1 MKKLQLLI
9 VLIFPVIVFAQHQQN
24 TDSTEYYEKQVK
36 NLIIQTIKDLKQSAN
51 YQQAQSSLVNYNKK
65 HNNYLAFSIYGS
77 YHKNDIADFNNSIKA
92 NGFSEMKDNAAGIG
106 IAMSMK
112 RKANIIDFNFFNTTI
127 PNKVVNPITN
137 QEISLTTFEIVQL
150 QYGYAIVNT
159 KSITVYP
166 FAGIGFRNS
175 QITLKNT
182 QLINPSGTNI
192 SNYVITPTR
201 VFSTSMKASY
211 QLGLGIDIKLG
222 DNKQGDKTTFLFAKA
237 GINNT
242 IGDENFKIDD
252 FKYNPNVKL
261 SMLQVALGLKFAI
274 RKTVDISKDI
284 IRD

>member
-1 MKKLQLLI
+1 MKKVQLLI
-9 VLIFPVIVFAQHQQN
+9 GLIAPFALFAQSK
-24 TDSTEYYEKQVK
+24 DSTEFYEKQVK
-36 NLIIQTIKDLKQSAN
+36 SLIIQSIKDLKQSPS
-51 YQQAQSSLVNYNKK
+51 YQQAQSNLVNYNKK

-92 NGFSEMKDNAAGIG
+92 SGFNEMKDNAAGIG

-112 RKANIIDFNFFNTTI
+112 RNASIVDFNFFNATF
-127 PNKVVNPITN
+127 PNKASNSNTN
-137 QEISLTTFEIVQL
+137 QEISLSTFEVVQL
-150 QYGYAIVNT
+150 QYGYAFVNT

-166 FAGIGFRNS
+166 FAGLGFRVS
-175 QITLKNT
+175 QITLKNQ

-192 SNYVITPTR
+192 SNYVATPTR
-201 VFSTSMKASY
+201 VLSNSMKASY
-211 QLGLGIDIKLG
+211 QLGLGVDIKLG
-222 DNKQGDKTTFLFAKA
+222 DNKQGDKTTFLFTKV
-237 GINNT
+237 GINNA

-284 IRD
+284 IKD

>member
-1 MKKLQLLI
+1 
-9 VLIFPVIVFAQHQQN
+9 
-24 TDSTEYYEKQVK
+24 
-36 NLIIQTIKDLKQSAN
+36 
-51 YQQAQSSLVNYNKK
+51 
-65 HNNYLAFSIYGS
+65 
-77 YHKNDIADFNNSIKA
+77 
-92 NGFSEMKDNAAGIG
+92 
-106 IAMSMK
+106 MK
-112 RKANIIDFNFFNTTI
+112 RKANIIDFNFLNTTI
-127 PNKVVNPITN
+127 PNKAINSITN
-137 QEISLTTFEIVQL
+137 QEISLTTFELVQL

-175 QITLKNT
+175 QITLKNK
-182 QLINPSGTNI
+182 QLINASGTNI

-222 DNKQGDKTTFLFAKA
+222 DNKQGDKTTFLFAKV

-242 IGDENFKIDD
+242 IGDENFKMDD

-261 SMLQVALGLKFAI
+261 SMLQASLGLKFAI
-274 RKTVDISKDI
+274 RKTVDISNDI